1 MGTLFQDVRYGSRM
15 LAKNPGFTAVAILTL
30 ALGIGAN
37 TAIFS
42 VVNAVLLR
50 PLPFAAPDRLVR
62 VVSVRM
68 PANAPDNA
76 SYPDFL
82 DWRARNHVFE
92 SMAVFRTGDFTLT
105 RQGDAV
111 QLAGAAVSADL
122 FRLLGVRPSSG
133 RAFLPEEDKPGAADG
148 GDAVILSHRLWQER
162 FGTDRNVVGRT
173 IDLDN
178 KNFTVV
184 GVMPAGFQFPIQA
197 EPIDLWTTVAVD
209 IGGPHGGKGM
219 ADQRGAHYLDVIA
232 RLKPNVSVGEAD
244 AEMNTIFSALG
255 KQYPNDSAHR
265 GARIVPE
272 RDHLVGDVRPALL
285 VLLGAVGCVLL
296 IACANV
302 ANLML
307 ARATTRQKEV
317 AVRSALGASRGRVFR
332 QLLTE
337 SVVLSVLGSAAGLLL
352 AVWGTNLLLRLIPED
367 VPRLSE
373 VHLDGQVL
381 AFTVV
386 LSLLTGLLFGL
397 APAVQASKTTL
408 TESLKEGGRGST
420 EGLHRNRVRSILV
433 VTEVA
438 VALVLLVGAGLLAQ
452 SFLRLERVD
461 PGFDPHHVLTF
472 ALSLPDT
479 RYSGARQVDFFQQVV
494 AHVGRLPGVRSASAG
509 GPLPLSRDE
518 IDTRFD
524 IEGQSVPESERP
536 RTGYTWV
543 EPGYFRTLGI
553 PLHRGRDFTASDNLK
568 ATPVVI
574 INEALARRF
583 FPNEDPVGKRIEPGI
598 GNGYPKGPPMR
609 EIVAVVGDIKQNSLE
624 GDSSPNV
631 YVPLRQSPLDFMTFI
646 VSTEVAPE
654 SIVGAVRN
662 QIQEMDKDLPM
673 VNVKTLDQY
682 LSQSVAQPQFNMLLV
697 GLFAALAL
705 LLAAVGLYGVISYTV
720 RQRRHEIGIRMALG
734 AERRDVLRLVVGQAF
749 VLTLIGVGIGLALA
763 LAATRFLASLLYGVR
778 PTDPVTFFGVALLL
792 GGVALFASYIPARRA
807 TKVDPMVALRY
818 E

>member
-1 MGTLFQDVRYGSRM
+1 MGTLLQDLRYGWRM
-15 LAKNPGFTAVAILTL
+15 LAKNPGFTAVAVVTL

-62 VVSVRM
+62 VVSVRL

-92 SMAVFRTGDFTLT
+92 SMAAFRTGDFTLT
-105 RQGDAV
+105 GQGNAAH
-111 QLAGAAVSADL
+111 LAGAAVSADL
-122 FRLLGVRPSSG
+122 FRLLGVRPSLG
-133 RAFLPEEDKPGAADG
+133 RGFLPEEDKPGPANG
-148 GDAVILSHRLWQER
+148 GNAVILSHRLWLQR
-162 FGTDRNVVGRT
+162 FGADRNIVGRT
-173 IDLDN
+173 IDLDSRS
-178 KNFTVV
+178 FTVV
-184 GVMPAGFQFPIQA
+184 GVMPADFEFPIQA
-197 EPIDLWTTVAVD
+197 EPIDLWTTIALD
-209 IGGPHGGKGM
+209 IGGPNGGKGM
-219 ADQRGAHYLDVIA
+219 ADQRGAHYLDVIG
-232 RLKPNVSVGEAD
+232 RLKPNVSAAQAQ
-244 AEMNTIFSALG
+244 AEMSTIFTALG
-255 KQYPNDSAHR
+255 KEYPNESAHR
-265 GARIVPE
+265 GVRIVPE
-272 RDHLVGDVRPALL
+272 RDQLVGDVRPALL

-337 SVVLSVLGSAAGLLL
+337 SVALSVLGSTAGLLL
-352 AVWGTNLLLRLIPED
+352 AVWGTNFLLRLIPED
-367 VPRLSE
+367 VPRLTE
-373 VHLDGQVL
+373 VRLDGLVL

-433 VTEVA
+433 VTEFA
-438 VALVLLVGAGLLAQ
+438 AALVLLVGAGLLAQ
-452 SFLRLERVD
+452 SFLRLEHVD

-472 ALSLPDT
+472 ALSLPAA

-494 AHVGRLPGVRSASAG
+494 AQVSRLPGVRSASAG

-518 IDTRFD
+518 IDARFD
-524 IEGQSVPESERP
+524 IEGRSVPESERP

-553 PLHRGRDFTASDNLK
+553 PLLKGRDLTAADTLK
-568 ATPVVI
+568 STPVVI

-583 FPNEDPVGKRIEPGI
+583 FPNEDPIGKRIEPGI

-609 EIVAVVGDIKQNSLE
+609 EIVAVVGDVKQNSLE
-624 GDSSPNV
+624 ADSSPDV
-631 YVPLRQSPLDFMTFI
+631 YVPLAQSPLDFMTF
-646 VSTEVAPE
+646 VVRTDVAPE
-654 SIVGAVRN
+654 SIVGSVRN
-662 QIQEMDKDLPM
+662 QLREMDKDLPM

-682 LSQSVAQPQFNMLLV
+682 LSQSVAQPQFNSLLV
-697 GLFAALAL
+697 GLFATLAL
-705 LLAAVGLYGVISYTV
+705 LLAAVGLYGVISYTAT
-720 RQRRHEIGIRMALG
+720 RRTHEIGIRMTLG
-734 AERRDVLRLVVGQAF
+734 AQRRDVLRLVVGQAF
-749 VLTLIGVGIGLALA
+749 VLTLIGVGIGL
-763 LAATRFLASLLYGVR
+763 LAAVALTRFLATLLYGVR
-778 PTDPVTFFGVALLL
+778 PTDPVTFIGVSLLL

-807 TKVDPMVALRY
+807 TKVDPMVALRH

>member
-1 MGTLFQDVRYGSRM
+1 MGTLIQDLRYGLRM
-15 LAKNPGFTAVAILTL
+15 LARNPGFTAVAIITL

-37 TAIFS
+37 AAIFS

-50 PLPFAAPDRLVR
+50 PLPFLAPDQLVR
-62 VVSVRM
+62 VESIRL

-92 SMAVFRTGDFTLT
+92 GMAVFRTNNFTLLG
-105 RQGDAV
+105 RAEAANVQGAV
-111 QLAGAAVSADL
+111 VSADL
-122 FRLLGVRPSSG
+122 FRILGVRPSLG

-148 GDAVILSHRLWQER
+148 GDAVTLSHRLWRQR
-162 FGTDRNVVGRT
+162 FGADRNIVGRT
-173 IDLDN
+173 INLDSRS
-178 KNFTVV
+178 FTVI
-184 GVMPAGFQFPIQA
+184 GVMPPGFQFPIQA
-197 EPIDLWTTVAVD
+197 EPIDLWTTIAVD
-209 IGGPHGGKGM
+209 IGGPNGGRGM

-232 RLKPNVSVGEAD
+232 RLKPSVSVAEAD
-244 AEMNTIFSALG
+244 AEINTIFSALG
-255 KQYPNDSAHR
+255 KQHPNDSAHR

-272 RDHLVGDVRPALL
+272 RDQLVGDVRPALL
-285 VLLGAVGCVLL
+285 ILLGAVGCVLL

-302 ANLML
+302 ANLLL

-337 SVVLSVLGSAAGLLL
+337 SVALSVLGSTAGLFL
-352 AVWGTNLLLRLIPED
+352 AVWGTNFLLRLIPED
-367 VPRLSE
+367 VPRLTE

-408 TESLKEGGRGST
+408 TESLKEGGRGAT
-420 EGLHRNRVRSILV
+420 EGLHRNRVRSILA

-438 VALVLLVGAGLLAQ
+438 AALVLLVGAGLLAQ
-452 SFLRLERVD
+452 SFLRLEHVD

-472 ALSLPDT
+472 ALTLPDA

-518 IDTRFD
+518 IDARFD
-524 IEGQSVPESERP
+524 IEGRSVPVSERP

-553 PLHRGRDFTASDNLK
+553 PLLKGRDFAAADNLK
-568 ATPVVI
+568 SRPVLI

-583 FPNEDPVGKRIEPGI
+583 FPNEDPIGKRIEPGI

-624 GDSSPNV
+624 APSSPNV
-631 YVPLRQSPLDFMTFI
+631 YVPLAQSPLDFMTF
-646 VSTEVAPE
+646 VVRTDVTPE
-654 SIVGAVRN
+654 SIVGSVRN
-662 QIQEMDKDLPM
+662 QIREMDKDLPM
-673 VNVKTLDQY
+673 GSVKTLDQY
-682 LSQSVAQPQFNMLLV
+682 LSQFVAQSQFNTLLV

-720 RQRRHEIGIRMALG
+720 SQRTHELGIRMALG
-734 AERRDVLRLVVGQAF
+734 AERRDVLRLIVAQAF
-749 VLTLIGVGIGLALA
+749 VLTLIGVCIGL
-763 LAATRFLASLLYGVR
+763 LAAVALTRFLATLLYGVR
-778 PTDPVTFFGVALLL
+778 PTDPVTFFGVSLLL
-792 GGVALFASYIPARRA
+792 GGVSLFASYIPARRA
-807 TKVDPMVALRY
+807 AKVDPMVALRY